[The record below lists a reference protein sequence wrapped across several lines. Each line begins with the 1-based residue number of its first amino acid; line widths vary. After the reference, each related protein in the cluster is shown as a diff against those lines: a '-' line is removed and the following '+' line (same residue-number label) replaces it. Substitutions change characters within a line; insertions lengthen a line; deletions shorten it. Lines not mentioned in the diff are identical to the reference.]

1 MSHSNSSKVG
11 EIFTAAGA
19 AFSKLSEL
27 IMTLHPVGEITPA
40 SVSAKTPVKRK
51 SVEDSGVQVKK
62 QMIASTTTTAT
73 ATVTMKPISQEKIR
87 ALNAVITQPTPKSA
101 GTVAIADDEGK
112 HLKLNH
118 LKWILPTLPYLPRM

>member
-1 MSHSNSSKVG
+1 MFELKVG

-27 IMTLHPVGEITPA
+27 IMTLHPVGETTTA
-40 SVSAKTPVKRK
+40 SVSTRTPVKRK

-62 QMIASTTTTAT
+62 QMIASTSATAT

-101 GTVAIADDEGK
+101 DITLNMLNAMEPEVDVEG
-112 HLKLNH
+112 LTKLEYDSSDA
-118 LKWILPTLPYLPRM
+118 T

>member
-101 GTVAIADDEGK
+101 DITLNMLNAMEPEVDVEG
-112 HLKLNH
+112 LTKLEYDSSDA
-118 LKWILPTLPYLPRM
+118 T

>member
-27 IMTLHPVGEITPA
+27 IMTLHPVGETAPA
-40 SVSAKTPVKRK
+40 NVSVKTPVKRK

-62 QMIASTTTTAT
+62 HI
-73 ATVTMKPISQEKIR
+73 TVTASASATIKTISQDKIR
-87 ALNAVITQPTPKSA
+87 ALNAVISQSTPKSA
-101 GTVAIADDEGK
+101 DITLNMLNAMEPEVDVEG
-112 HLKLNH
+112 LTKLEYDSSDA
-118 LKWILPTLPYLPRM
+118 T